1 MVKDGLDDGDNGA
14 GTSRSPQ
21 KKGRKGRGEK
31 PKKKGQSSSGGN
43 SGFLE
48 DDYSRFDL

>member
-1 MVKDGLDDGDNGA
+1 MVKDGLDDGDDGA

-21 KKGRKGRGEK
+21 TKRKKGRGEK
-31 PKKKGQSSSGGN
+31 PKNGQSSGGN